1 MRRNLLFFFLT
12 IFFLIAC
19 PIFEEERIQNRN
31 AINHDTPHASPS
43 RWEDEPACRRAG
55 AGVMSIYLMRLY

>member
-19 PIFEEERIQNRN
+19 PIFEEERIQQILN
-31 AINHDTPHASPS
+31 
-43 RWEDEPACRRAG
+43 
-55 AGVMSIYLMRLY
+55 